1 MQASLERALQDKDM
15 QTGSPNELGQQVRE
29 IAPDVILMDK
39 HISIGLFTFQPNSM
53 ILEGNGLITRLSAY
67 QTKLLTLLYVCMNMT
82 VTREEICRML
92 WPDVI
97 VIDQSINNLICQLR
111 KILKAD
117 PNIRIENIRGVGY
130 QLCLE

>member
-1 MQASLERALQDKDM
+1 MQASLERALQEKDM
-15 QTGSPNELGQQVRE
+15 QTGNPNELGQQVRE

-39 HISIGLFTFQPNSM
+39 HICIGSFTFQPNSM
-53 ILEGNGLITRLSAY
+53 ILEGNGQITRLSAY

-130 QLCLE
+130 QLCL